1 MRMKRLLCLAA
12 LLFMTQGALVA
23 GADPAAPSTRL
34 LEEVQAVSRFFPR
47 PEGSRME
54 KDLVSWI
61 EARLSSLGVAFTP
74 FDFSRSDFQHSFSSC
89 IRVDIAGAARDS
101 LIVAVPLNSP
111 PDAERG
117 KDGSL
122 NVALAL
128 DLIAQ
133 AKNSPPPVSLT
144 VLFLGAEYGDTSAYP
159 MGSTLFLRD
168 FRPEYRA
175 AVLYLNFR
183 AVPSRVLV
191 RGGGRGIVSPYW
203 LMNRCV
209 DALRGARIPFRLPGE
224 EIQIFRIGTTN
235 ERTVIEPYLKAG
247 YPSIGLEGEHGDSA
261 PWNESEWLLS
271 FSSFLRGM
279 MAANSSGIPEEW
291 DRHYLLLQAGG
302 ISWIIGEKLH
312 LLILLGILAAALL
325 YSLTFRRGLKK
336 YQRTLARNIPLIL
349 PLAALSFLFL
359 LAGTYVLQG
368 ILSLRAFSILWT
380 YAPLEFL
387 ALKICVALF
396 LYAALY
402 NVMRRLP
409 FPRNGSFYSAAALVF
424 LLIDIGVVAVLNIS
438 FTYYFLWAFVFVF
451 LSTLFRGR
459 YLKALLFLPA
469 PFWGLRGLLTVFQA
483 PALPF
488 CHFLLLSPLW
498 GNLLTAGVS
507 LPMILMLLR
516 LGLLFPGQGLMR
528 RRVRELVLA
537 GLLLVAGGVLAVH
550 LAAFSPFSVS
560 RPQPLVATQ
569 TIQVAVTGQTE
580 STSLDV
586 ESPAPLGALSIADS
600 MGMRVIHPGGT
611 AVRLGLPRAASPLKI
626 EQDSSEFLQQRNVQ
640 FLVQMPSSPRSVVVT
655 LTSDDDFIL
664 FDSSYPPVRE
674 SPHQYRLLIG
684 TFPPNPLPLQLTLP
698 SGGVFTVTLTAEFDA
713 PLIDTAV
720 SAGPR
725 TRVSTR
731 VRVVRSLAVKT

>member
-1 MRMKRLLCLAA
+1 MKRLLCLAA
-12 LLFMTQGALVA
+12 LLCMTQGALFA
-23 GADPAAPSTRL
+23 GADPAAPSARL
-34 LEEVQAVSRFFPR
+34 PEEVLAVSRFFPR
-47 PEGSRME
+47 PEGSPME

-89 IRVDIAGAARDS
+89 IRVDIPGAARDS

-111 PDAERG
+111 PEAERG

-133 AKNSPPPVSLT
+133 AKSRQPPVSLT

-159 MGSTLFLRD
+159 MGSTLFLKD
-168 FRPEYRA
+168 FQPEYQA

-209 DALRGARIPFRLPGE
+209 DALRAARIPFRLPGE
-224 EIQIFRIGTTN
+224 EIQIFRMGTTN

-247 YPSIGLEGEHGDSA
+247 YPSVGLEGENGDIA
-261 PWNESEWLLS
+261 PLNESEWLLS
-271 FSSFLRGM
+271 FSSFLQGM
-279 MAANSSGIPEEW
+279 MAENSTGIPEEW

-302 ISWIIGEKLH
+302 ISLIIGEKLH
-312 LLILLGILAAALL
+312 LSILLGTLAAALL

-336 YQRTLARNIPLIL
+336 YQRMLARNIPLIL
-349 PLAALSFLFL
+349 PLAGLSFLFL
-359 LAGTYVLQG
+359 AAGTYALQG
-368 ILSLRAFSILWT
+368 ILSLRGFSILWT

-387 ALKICVALF
+387 ALKICIALF

-409 FPRNGSFYSAAALVF
+409 FPRSGSFYSAAALVF
-424 LLIDIGVVAVLNIS
+424 LLVDIGVVAVLNIS

-451 LSTLFRGR
+451 LSTLARGR
-459 YLKALLFLPA
+459 YVKALLFLPA

-507 LPMILMLLR
+507 LPIILMLLR
-516 LGLLFPGQGLMR
+516 LGLLFPGKGIMR
-528 RRVRELVLA
+528 RRVRELLFA
-537 GLLLVAGGVLAVH
+537 GLLLAVGSVLAVH
-550 LAAFSPFSVS
+550 LATFSPFSVS

-569 TIQVAVTGQTE
+569 TIRVAATGETE
-580 STSLDV
+580 STSLDI
-586 ESPAPLGALSIADS
+586 ESPAPLGALSISDS
-600 MGMRVIHPGGT
+600 RGVRAIHPTGT
-611 AVRLGLPRAASPLKI
+611 AVRLALPLVASPLQI
-626 EQDSSEFLQQRNVQ
+626 EQGSSEFLQQRNVQ
-640 FLVQMPSSPRSVVVT
+640 LRVQMPSSPRSVVVT
-655 LTSDDDFIL
+655 LTSEDDFIL
-664 FDSSYPPVRE
+664 YDSSYPPIRE
-674 SPHQYRLLIG
+674 SPRQYRLLIG

-698 SGGVFTVTLTAEFDA
+698 SDGTFTLTLTAEFDA
-713 PLIDTAV
+713 PLIEAAV
-720 SAGPR
+720 GAR
-725 TRVSTR
+725 AETRVSTR
-731 VRVVRSLAVKT
+731 LRVVRSLEVKT